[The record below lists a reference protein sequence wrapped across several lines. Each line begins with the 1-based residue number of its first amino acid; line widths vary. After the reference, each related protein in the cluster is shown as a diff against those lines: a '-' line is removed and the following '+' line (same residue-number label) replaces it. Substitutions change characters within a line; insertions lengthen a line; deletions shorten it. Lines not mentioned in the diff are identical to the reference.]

1 MSDRTALHDYGNSR
15 AVLIG
20 TSTYRNLGNV
30 PAARSLQRMHD
41 LLASDLCG
49 WPADKITEIKDE
61 LRPGDLHSRLIKIF
75 RDVTDVALFYF
86 VGHGLIDDEDQLC
99 LGLVE
104 SSTELHLRA
113 STSLQF
119 RNVRDAFIHSRA
131 EVRVL
136 ILDCCFSG
144 LASQRKNSLGASD
157 LADQAGV
164 VGVYTMAACQA
175 YGKASFDAGGP
186 DPQTYFT
193 KFLVDLIEKGMPG
206 QPAELRLR
214 PIFQRLAERLTE
226 AGHPKPVERNIDSAS
241 QFVFAYNAAP
251 VQVQVDV
258 ATAIQKMDARLA
270 QMEEFIAGLTGQA
283 SVSPPGPGAESTAA
297 LPEQASSNAPTATLR
312 PGQRPLAANVAALL
326 AKAADLLRVGNG
338 AEFRE
343 VEEKLRDFGTS
354 ARPTAVLQTGM
365 GSITIM
371 LYPDYAPEAVRN
383 FIELAQ
389 GTRPWIDSRERNPLP
404 RGARLYDGTLFH
416 RVVRGLLIQG
426 GDPIGTGLGGPGYR
440 QANEFHDELSFDKPY
455 MVAMALSGES
465 SNGSQFFITVSP
477 APWFN
482 GKHTIFGEV
491 LGDRAVVDSI
501 NQVPVGAADRPTVDV
516 VLQNVRISTATTSD
530 T

>member
-1 MSDRTALHDYGNSR
+1 MTDRAALRDYRNSR

-20 TSTYRNLGNV
+20 TSAYRNLSEV

-49 WPADKITEIKDE
+49 WPAGKITQIKDE
-61 LRPGDLHSRLIKIF
+61 PRPGDLHSRLIKIF

-86 VGHGLIDDEDQLC
+86 VGHGLVDDEDQLC

-104 SSTELHLRA
+104 SSNELHLRA

-119 RNVRDAFIHSRA
+119 RNVRDALIHSRA
-131 EVRVL
+131 EVKVV
-136 ILDCCFSG
+136 ILDCCFAG
-144 LASQRKNSLGASD
+144 LASQRKNSLGTSD
-157 LADQAGV
+157 LAEQAGV
-164 VGVYTMAACQA
+164 AGAYSMAACQA
-175 YGKASFDAGGP
+175 YGKASFEAGGP
-186 DPQTYFT
+186 DPQTHFT
-193 KFLVDLIEKGMPG
+193 KFLVDLIEKGIPG

-214 PIFQRLAERLTE
+214 PIFQSLAERLTE
-226 AGHPKPVERNIDSAS
+226 VGHPKPVERNIDSAS

-270 QMEEFIAGLTGQA
+270 QLEEYVAKLAGQA
-283 SVSPPGPGAESTAA
+283 TASVPQPSVKPAPAS
-297 LPEQASSNAPTATLR
+297 PEQASSDVSAPGPR
-312 PGQRPLAANVAALL
+312 PGQRPEAAAVAALL
-326 AKAADLLRVGNG
+326 TEAADLLRAGNG
-338 AEFRE
+338 AGFRD
-343 VEEKLRDFGTS
+343 VEAKLRDFGTS
-354 ARPTAVLQTGM
+354 ARPAAILQTSM
-365 GSITIM
+365 GSITIT
-371 LYPDYAPEAVRN
+371 LFPDYAPEAVRN

-389 GTRPWIDSRERNPLP
+389 GTRPWIDSRERKPFP
-404 RGARLYDGTLFH
+404 REARLYDGTLFH

-426 GDPIGTGLGGPGYR
+426 GDPIGTGFGGPGYR
-440 QANEFHDELSFDKPY
+440 QANEFHDGLSFDKPY

-477 APWFN
+477 APWLN

-501 NQVPVGAADRPTVDV
+501 SQVPVGAADRPVVDV
-516 VLQNVRISTATTSD
+516 VLQNVRISTVATGST
-530 T
+530 

>member
-1 MSDRTALHDYGNSR
+1 
-15 AVLIG
+15 
-20 TSTYRNLGNV
+20 
-30 PAARSLQRMHD
+30 MHD

-49 WPADKITEIKDE
+49 WPADKIIEIKDASW
-61 LRPGDLHSRLIKIF
+61 PGDLHSRLIKIF

-104 SSTELHLRA
+104 SSNEVHLRA

-131 EVRVL
+131 EVRIL
-136 ILDCCFSG
+136 ILDCCFAG

-164 VGVYTMAACQA
+164 AGAYTMTACQA
-175 YGKASFDAGGP
+175 YGKASFDAEGP
-186 DPQTYFT
+186 DPQTHFT
-193 KFLVDLIEKGMPG
+193 KFLVDLIEKGIPG

-226 AGHPKPVERNIDSAS
+226 VGHPKPVERNIDSAS

-258 ATAIQKMDARLA
+258 ATAIQKMDARVA
-270 QMEEFIAGLTGQA
+270 RMEEYFAGLAGQA
-283 SVSPPGPGAESTAA
+283 SAAPPRPSAQSIAA
-297 LPEQASSNAPTATLR
+297 PPEQASSNVPAATLR
-312 PGQRPLAANVAALL
+312 PGQRPQAVNVAALL
-326 AKAADLLRVGNG
+326 TKAADLLRAGNG
-338 AEFRE
+338 VGFRE
-343 VEEKLRDFGTS
+343 VEAQLRGFGTS
-354 ARPTAVLQTGM
+354 ARPTAVLQTSM
-365 GSITIM
+365 GSITIK
-371 LYPDYAPEAVRN
+371 LFPDYAPEAVRN

-389 GTRPWIDSRERNPLP
+389 GTRPWVDSRERKPLP

-426 GDPIGTGLGGPGYR
+426 GDPIGTGFGGPGYR
-440 QANEFHDELSFDKPY
+440 QANEFHDELSFGKPY

-501 NQVPVGAADRPTVDV
+501 NQVSVGAADRPIVDV
-516 VLQNVRISTATTSD
+516 VLQNVRISRATTGN